1 MASRRP
7 SLRSLSVGARVG
19 PIQARRLAGPLVE
32 GACMADR
39 MLFIGWGDP
48 VRGAEERAI
57 EVFNEALGILGR
69 KQQEGQIEGF
79 DVALLAPNTDL
90 GGYITVRGTGEQI
103 TALREDPEFQ
113 RNTLD
118 STLVVDGIRHVE
130 GYTNEGVATQMAM
143 YQEAIAKV
151 PQRA

>member
-1 MASRRP
+1 MS
-7 SLRSLSVGARVG
+7 
-19 PIQARRLAGPLVE
+19 
-32 GACMADR
+32 DR

-90 GGYITVRGTGEQI
+90 GGYITIRGDRFV
-103 TALREDPEFQ
+103 LRDANDTIGGGTVIETQ
-113 RNTLD
+113 AR
-118 STLVVDGIRHVE
+118 RHPRRR
-130 GYTNEGVATQMAM
+130 EGVLERLAR
-143 YQEAIAKV
+143 QESGS
-151 PQRA
+151 PEEPL